1 MLLLNRAARNTHSG
15 PEHTNTTELNVKFS
29 HSCSCAL
36 VLALSGPAFG
46 QGAFA
51 QASPDPT
58 AASETGLTALDPAP
72 PSVAVQPVSPAAT
85 AIHADKPA
93 LMVMGFE
100 SGTVS
105 AQVKDKRGFMA
116 MLTGRGGDGG
126 EKYDPSQ
133 LGIGIADMLIEKLL
147 ATGQFRLL
155 ERKPQESTSGAH
167 FIVTGSVTRFGFEE
181 RNVGGFASNF
191 VTMGIVSVKQHKT
204 DVVLTARIINAATGE
219 IVASMTSEGLSG
231 KGGGVRV
238 FGMGSNGAGGG
249 DLGTS
254 NFRSTAIG
262 QATERAVAHL
272 AEKIVEKKAA
282 F

>member
-1 MLLLNRAARNTHSG
+1 M
-15 PEHTNTTELNVKFS
+15 KFPY
-29 HSCSCAL
+29 SCSWAL
-36 VLALSGPAFG
+36 VLALSAPAFG
-46 QGAFA
+46 PGALA
-51 QASPDPT
+51 QASQDPT
-58 AASETGLTALDPAP
+58 GTSEIGLTVLDPTLPA
-72 PSVAVQPVSPAAT
+72 VAIQPATPAT
-85 AIHADKPA
+85 AVHADKPA

-116 MLTGRGGDGG
+116 MLTGRHGDGN

-155 ERKPQESTSGAH
+155 ERKPQESASGAH
-167 FIVTGSVTRFGFEE
+167 FIVSGSVTRFGFEE
-181 RNVGGFASNF
+181 RNVGGFAANF
-191 VTMGIVSVKQHKT
+191 ATMGLLSVKQHKT

-219 IVASMTSEGLSG
+219 IVASMTSEGISG

-238 FGMGSNGAGGG
+238 FGMGTGGAGGG
-249 DLGTS
+249 DFSTS

-272 AEKIVEKKAA
+272 AEKIVEKKAS

>member
-1 MLLLNRAARNTHSG
+1 
-15 PEHTNTTELNVKFS
+15 VKFPYLQRFGL
-29 HSCSCAL
+29 A
-36 VLALSGPAFG
+36 LALSAPAFG
-46 QGAFA
+46 QGALA
-51 QASPDPT
+51 QASAEPT
-58 AASETGLTALDPAP
+58 VTSEIGVTTLDPALP
-72 PSVAVQPVSPAAT
+72 VAAVQPVSLAT
-85 AIHADKPA
+85 PVHADKPT

-116 MLTGRGGDGG
+116 MITGRHGDN

-155 ERKPQESTSGAH
+155 ERKAQDSASAAH

-181 RNVGGFASNF
+181 RNVGGFAANF
-191 VTMGIVSVKQHKT
+191 ATMGLLSVKQHKT

-219 IVASMTSEGLSG
+219 IVASMTSEGISG

-238 FGMGSNGAGGG
+238 LGIGNNGAGGG
-249 DLGTS
+249 DLSTS

-272 AEKIVEKKAA
+272 AEKIVEKKAS

>member
-1 MLLLNRAARNTHSG
+1 MKI
-15 PEHTNTTELNVKFS
+15 PY
-29 HSCSCAL
+29 SCGCAL
-36 VLALSGPAFG
+36 VLALSAPAFG
-46 QGAFA
+46 SGVLA
-51 QASPDPT
+51 QARQDPT
-58 AASETGLTALDPAP
+58 ATSATGFTLSDPAAP
-72 PSVAVQPVSPAAT
+72 TVAVQPVNPAAT
-85 AIHADKPA
+85 AIQADKPA

-116 MLTGRGGDGG
+116 MLTGRGGGG
-126 EKYDPSQ
+126 DEKYDPSQ

-155 ERKPQESTSGAH
+155 ERKPRESTPGAH
-167 FIVTGSVTRFGFEE
+167 FIVSGSVTRFGFEE
-181 RNVGGFASNF
+181 RNVGGFAANF